1 MDKLLLWNDDYKLGV
16 DYIDNAHKELFTVIY
31 KFQSV
36 IEEKTVEYR
45 KSLCS
50 AMLRYLIKYTSSHF
64 ASEEAYMKK
73 CLYEGYDVH
82 KQLHDNLKL
91 RTIPFLIDMLEE
103 EKYSD
108 DAIIRF
114 IEVLSSWLASHI
126 LVEDRAITGKFTSR
140 WSNSS
145 DASDMINSIDDEFRL
160 FALDLFKLDT
170 KLVNRHYEGEYLGE
184 NIYSFY
190 CTIKSHGKIYNTLFL
205 TEEEFIKYVLKH
217 IAGDRSPDLS
227 ELSIEAIKI
236 IVQSWSKAAVSLVS
250 KSNNVEVT
258 DVTVSKEVS
267 YSSFFSE
274 PAPQQSLVW
283 LAGKYEVGIAV
294 KEVKV

>member
-1 MDKLLLWNDDYKLGV
+1 VDKLLLWNDDYKLGV

-82 KQLHDNLKL
+82 KQLHDNLKN
-91 RTIPFLIDMLEE
+91 RTIPFLVDMFER

-108 DAIIRF
+108 AAITRF
-114 IEVLSSWLASHI
+114 IAVLSSWLASHI
-126 LVEDRAITGKFTSR
+126 LIEDRAITGDFSGR
-140 WSNSS
+140 WNSDS
-145 DASDMINSIDDEFRL
+145 GASDIIDLIDKEFQL
-160 FALDLFKLDT
+160 FATDLFGLET

-190 CTIKSHGKIYNTLFL
+190 CTVKSEEKTYNTLFL
-205 TEEEFIKYVLKH
+205 SEEEFIKYVLKH
-217 IAGDRSPDLS
+217 VTGNNCQDLS
-227 ELSIEAIKI
+227 ELSIEAIKM
-236 IVQSWSKAAVSLVS
+236 IVQSWSKAAVSMVC
-250 KSNNVEVT
+250 KSNKIEVT
-258 DVTVSKEVS
+258 DVTVSKEAD
-267 YSSFFSE
+267 YSSFFKNT
-274 PAPQQSLVW
+274 APQQSLMW
-283 LAGKYEVGIAV
+283 IAGKYEVGLAI
-294 KEVKV
+294 KEDM